1 MAEKANWEK
10 FTNVTGVVLNKTTT
24 GLQNMKI
31 IEKVPLASMAKWL
44 FPSPKTVHKKYH
56 VFTAVKSWWAS
67 RDHCRKLGG
76 DLATLTSEGLES
88 GHFMVWIGAVDYE

>member
-1 MAEKANWEK
+1 M
-10 FTNVTGVVLNKTTT
+10 NKTTT

-31 IEKVPLASMAKWL
+31 IEKVSIAGMAKWL
-44 FPSPKTVHKKYH
+44 FPNPKTTTVVHKRYH

-88 GHFMVWIGAVDYE
+88 SQFMVWIGAVDYE